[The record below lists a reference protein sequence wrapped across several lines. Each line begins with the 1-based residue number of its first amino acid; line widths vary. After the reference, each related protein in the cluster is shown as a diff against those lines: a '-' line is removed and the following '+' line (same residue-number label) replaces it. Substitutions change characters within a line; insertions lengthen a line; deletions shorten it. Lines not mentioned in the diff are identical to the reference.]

1 MSTWIQKKGGSK
13 IGDSGSFAW
22 YAGPVYVKAPGT
34 CVRFGGNGR
43 TSSYGNCG

>member
-1 MSTWIQKKGGSK
+1 VWIQKKGGSS
-13 IGDSGSFAW
+13 IADSGSFDW

-43 TSSYGNCG
+43 SSPYGNCG